1 MLVLVCD
8 ICRSSGMS
16 CKELTCELCH
26 TVVTDNECKKREGRM
41 LRILCLHGFRQTS
54 KSFLGRT
61 CALRKKLKSV
71 AEFVFIDAPH
81 ELEFVVQFKPLSE
94 DQICNSDGNPKPSE
108 EQSDEI
114 DGNAA
119 DSIPINW
126 DVLMSNEKLAVGS
139 CNDAFQ
145 PDVQVPSGVNSIPS
159 QEVSNSQRP
168 IRPKRA
174 WLVPCDDIKTESF
187 DELQYLTQKS
197 GWEESK
203 NVIISALEGSGPFD
217 GVMGFSQGA
226 SIAAVLCA
234 LKQTGGI
241 PDDSFKF
248 AIIASGYLSQVDEHL
263 EIFSSI
269 KKICVPSLHIYGVM
283 GDDRQV
289 SVQAS
294 GELLAHFD
302 DRTAHTVRHNMGHII
317 PSTKSYVEEYKAFLS
332 QFT

>member
-8 ICRSSGMS
+8 ICQSSGAS
-16 CKELTCELCH
+16 CKELICELCRT
-26 TVVTDNECKKREGRM
+26 TVVNNTSDKREAKK

-71 AEFVFIDAPH
+71 AEFVFIDGPH
-81 ELEFVVQFKPLSE
+81 ELEFVPQFDSLSVSRSCSSVRASKPLE
-94 DQICNSDGNPKPSE
+94 QQNIFDGNMT
-108 EQSDEI
+108 
-114 DGNAA
+114 

-126 DVLMSNEKLAVGS
+126 DVLMSDKNMASGS
-139 CNDAFQ
+139 LDNGSQ
-145 PDVQVPSGVNSIPS
+145 PDAEGPSLENHKPS
-159 QEVSNSQRP
+159 QEALNSQKP

-174 WLVPCDDIKTESF
+174 WLVACDGTKTGIF

-203 NVIISALEGSGPFD
+203 NALLRALNDLGPFD
-217 GVMGFSQGA
+217 GIMGFSQGA

-234 LKQTGGI
+234 MKQAGAI
-241 PDDSFKF
+241 PDSSFKF
-248 AIIASGYLSQVDEHL
+248 AVIASGYLSQADEHIK
-263 EIFSSI
+263 IFHRVG
-269 KKICVPSLHIYGVM
+269 KISTPSLHIFGVG

-294 GELLAHFD
+294 SELLSHFD
-302 DRTAHTVRHNMGHII
+302 SRTAHTVRHNMGHII
-317 PSTKSYVEEYKAFLS
+317 PSTKSYVEEYKLFLA